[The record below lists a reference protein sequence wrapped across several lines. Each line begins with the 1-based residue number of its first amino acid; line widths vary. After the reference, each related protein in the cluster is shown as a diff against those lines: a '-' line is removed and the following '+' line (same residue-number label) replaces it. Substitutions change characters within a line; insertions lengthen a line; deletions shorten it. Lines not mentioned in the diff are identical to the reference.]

1 MPYIQWLDLF
11 LKARDG
17 DQHMRAVL
25 DRYSRMIATKRD
37 KETFKHML
45 RAEAVRPVPA
55 HLSSL
60 E

>member
-17 DQHMRAVL
+17 DQHMRAEL

-37 KETFKHML
+37 KETFKRML
-45 RAEAVRPVPA
+45 RAEAVRPIPT
-55 HLSSL
+55 HPSSL